1 MHVNTERAELQLN
14 GSARS
19 AHQMNAALLLLSLYC
34 VAQFITICH
43 CIKRI

>member
-19 AHQMNAALLLLSLYC
+19 AHQMNAAAA
-34 VAQFITICH
+34 AQFILRRAVH
-43 CIKRI
+43 HDLSLH